1 MNIRRELWHGVG
13 LVETNAHAIHNSLH
27 TMNSKTISQSKTFWV
42 QVIAMAASFFPPVG
56 AWVAANPVAA
66 VSALGGLNILVRF
79 VTHGKVT
86 IFPGDSMDDGTGN
99 GLGGPLVKLLLIG
112 VMTTALMGA
121 LSSCS
126 TTVTTNVLPDGT
138 KVTITAKSA
147 DPVAIKAALDAAQI
161 ITPVVDKLIVKQ
173 TSQSAAH

>member
-1 MNIRRELWHGVG
+1 
-13 LVETNAHAIHNSLH
+13 
-27 TMNSKTISQSKTFWV
+27 
-42 QVIAMAASFFPPVG
+42 
-56 AWVAANPVAA
+56 
-66 VSALGGLNILVRF
+66 
-79 VTHGKVT
+79 
-86 IFPGDSMDDGTGN
+86 MDDGTGN